1 VLSHENIVNVHSSV
15 QSTYQPLTVRQSYDN
30 AGILSNNA
38 DGNTITV
45 VTHNARAR
53 RAQNSSAIAGE
64 IKSSSVGISE
74 IVENVV
80 SPDTEL
86 CETSLIG
93 TQDGG
98 NGFARFGQH
107 SVSNNGGVQR
117 TLNESPVSEEEHTI
131 TTVTQHESQNDMQ
144 ANLV

>member
-1 VLSHENIVNVHSSV
+1 
-15 QSTYQPLTVRQSYDN
+15 VRQSYDN

-45 VTHNARAR
+45 VTHGVR
-53 RAQNSSAIAGE
+53 RAQNASAIACE
-64 IKSSSVGISE
+64 NKSSSVGISE

-93 TQDGG
+93 T
-98 NGFARFGQH
+98 
-107 SVSNNGGVQR
+107 
-117 TLNESPVSEEEHTI
+117 
-131 TTVTQHESQNDMQ
+131 
-144 ANLV
+144 